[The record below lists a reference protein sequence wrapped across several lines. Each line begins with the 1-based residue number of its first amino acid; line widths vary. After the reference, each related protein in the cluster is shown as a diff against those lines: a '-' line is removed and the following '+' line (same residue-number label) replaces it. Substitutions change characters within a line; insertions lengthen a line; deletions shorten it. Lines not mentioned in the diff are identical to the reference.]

1 MSVRGSSSHVNHRS
15 LEYNTTHFE
24 DCFMPTEP
32 KKFNFA
38 DYLKSL
44 DLSGFSSDDLYM
56 LKQSNTLD
64 NVDEYLRRH
73 TGDQSKTDLVDVMRR
88 IKAGH
93 QGFLGTDHDP
103 FEAECYSVMCRYEE
117 SRRRAGQ
124 PSYVA
129 TKLRQSGK
137 KKHWK
142 DVIETAVSKPLTE
155 ETHGFR
161 ALRELNLLDHSFEAF
176 VLSCPTRFSEKAV
189 ATSYARLKESGF
201 IL

>member
-1 MSVRGSSSHVNHRS
+1 
-15 LEYNTTHFE
+15 
-24 DCFMPTEP
+24 MPIEP

-38 DYLKSL
+38 EYLNKL
-44 DLSGFSSDDLYM
+44 DISGFSEADIYI
-56 LKQSNTLD
+56 LKYSNTLD
-64 NVDEYLRRH
+64 NVDEYISRYS
-73 TGDQSKTDLVDVMRR
+73 TDDTKIDLVNVLKR
-88 IKAGH
+88 IKAGL

-103 FEAECYSVMCRYEE
+103 FDWECYAVMCRYEE

-161 ALRELNLLDHSFEAF
+161 ALRELKLLHNSFEAF

-189 ATSYARLKESGF
+189 ATSYARLKEAGY
-201 IL
+201 IPPEGVRHA